1 MQDYEFGVGLSEEK
15 ADDVKHLTQE
25 MQQLTMIM
33 TNDPL
38 TFEEAA
44 KSQVWR
50 DAMKNE
56 IKAIERND
64 TW

>member
-1 MQDYEFGVGLSEEK
+1 M
-15 ADDVKHLTQE
+15 KHLTQE